1 MTENLSWEKQVA
13 SGFRLALTVVGVLL
27 VLGLL
32 IKGLLL
38 LRSDDLN
45 RTLGG
50 VAIISLVCVLAFV
63 TTSYWAKWFFGVC
76 CLMVL
81 RGVAMFVVGRT
92 VSVPS
97 IAAPRSYFALVTG
110 IFVLMAVLSYR
121 FVDSSPNWLDSLCLV
136 GTLVAATAWFI
147 NNSVI
152 WLLAGVVLLGLALLC
167 RRLLGASHGRVHA
180 HD

>member
-1 MTENLSWEKQVA
+1 MTDNPSWGKQVA
-13 SGFRLALTVVGVLL
+13 SGLRLALTVVGVLL
-27 VLGLL
+27 LLGLL

-38 LRSDDLN
+38 LRSDDPN
-45 RTLGG
+45 RTFGG
-50 VAIISLVCVLAFV
+50 IAIISLVCVLAFV
-63 TTSYWAKWFFGVC
+63 TTSHWAKWFFGVC
-76 CLMVL
+76 CLLVL
-81 RGVAMFVVGRT
+81 RGFAMFLLGRT

-97 IAAPRSYFALVTG
+97 IVAPRSYFALVTG

-136 GTLVAATAWFI
+136 GTVVTTTAWFI

-152 WLLAGVVLLGLALLC
+152 WLLAGVVLLGLTLLS
-167 RRLLGASHGRVHA
+167 RRLLGASHSRVHA